1 MTRAPGA
8 SFAFGMA
15 LTIATAAAAAPGVA
29 GCTSGAASLAQAP
42 ITVGAS
48 RYHVDVTSDGRSIVL
63 RRGSEAVLVLGEDA
77 FQAGVVDA
85 LDDSASY
92 DPYALDGRESEA
104 GVTFRAPA
112 GFRADVLDDSGAAR
126 SGAALTLDYGS
137 GLSLRVE
144 IREKSDAGFTFDL
157 TPAVDV
163 NANGAGGASIA
174 LLRIRART
182 SGDPNEGFYGLG
194 EWEDSVD
201 HRGKLRAMQLEAD
214 LELESASNEAHVPVP
229 FLLGTHGWAMFVAT
243 SRAGSFDVA
252 RKDPAAVEATFAAAP
267 RGGTDGAPEGFR
279 MWLFGADAPLDLVKR
294 SYEVAGEA
302 RLPPPWAL
310 GPWIW
315 RNDSKD
321 QKEVEADIAT
331 LRRLDL
337 ATSGIWLDRPY
348 ASAVNSFDF
357 DPSRYT
363 DASAL
368 VGEVHAAGLRLALW
382 SSPYLEAAAEPLR
395 SQATASAFFPPRNGI
410 PLNPWGLPIDFS
422 NPSAFAFWRDL
433 VARYTTAGIDGFKL
447 DYGEDVLPSLG
458 LVRNA
463 WRFSDGTDERTMHHR
478 YSGLYHRAYGDAL
491 PVDRFLLCRA
501 AHWGE
506 QRTGVIIWPG
516 DMDASF
522 THHRERFTPR
532 DGKEVTG
539 VGGLPATVVMGLSLG
554 VSGFPF
560 FGADTGGY
568 RHSPPD
574 EELFVRWTE
583 QSALSTVMQVGDG
596 SSQPPWVFTPEN
608 GRSDATVDVY
618 RTYARLHMRLFP
630 YEWTYAQRIAS
641 DGRPI
646 LRPLGL
652 AHPEMGIHPSD
663 VYLFGD
669 DLLVAP
675 VLTRGERNRSV
686 VAPAGSWIDWWDAT
700 PYSSDGHAPIAID
713 APLEK
718 LPLVLRDGA
727 IVPLLRPTIDTLA
740 PADDLGVESFD
751 RDPGLLWVRIAPGRP
766 RRFEMWDGTSIE
778 RGPDGSLRVA
788 SGSVFARGFVLE
800 AMATAEPTDVVRE
813 DDTGAKTTLERRASL
828 AALASLDDAS
838 EGWTWEPA
846 RRGTLWIKLRGG
858 SSRAIAR

>member
-8 SFAFGMA
+8 SIAFGMA
-15 LTIATAAAAAPGVA
+15 ITLAVAAATAPGVA
-29 GCTSGAASLAQAP
+29 GCDSGAATLARGP
-42 ITVGAS
+42 ITVGAA
-48 RYHVDVTSDGRSIVL
+48 RYHVDVTSDGRAIVL
-63 RRGSEAVLVLGEDA
+63 RRSSEALLVLGEDA

-104 GVTFRAPA
+104 GVTFRSPA
-112 GFRADVLDDSGAAR
+112 GFHVDVLTGSGEARPGAAV
-126 SGAALTLDYGS
+126 TLDYGD
-137 GLSLRVE
+137 GLTLRIE
-144 IREKSDAGFTFDL
+144 IREKSEGGFTFDM
-157 TPAVDV
+157 TPGVNVTGNPAV
-163 NANGAGGASIA
+163 A

-182 SGDPNEGFYGLG
+182 SGDPHEGFYGLG
-194 EWEDSVD
+194 EWEDTVD

-214 LELESASNEAHVPVP
+214 LDLESANNEAHVPVP

-243 SRAGSFDVA
+243 TRAGAFDVA
-252 RKDPAAVEATFAAAP
+252 RKDPGAVEATFAVAP
-267 RGGTDGAPEGFR
+267 RGGTDGAPEAFR

-294 SYEVAGEA
+294 SYEVSGDA
-302 RLPPPWAL
+302 RVPPPWAL

-315 RNDSKD
+315 RNDSRD
-321 QKEVEADIAT
+321 QKEVESDVAT
-331 LRRLDL
+331 IRRLDL
-337 ATSGIWLDRPY
+337 ATSGIWIDRPY

-357 DPSRYT
+357 DPARYT
-363 DASAL
+363 DANAL
-368 VGEVHAAGLRLALW
+368 VGEAHAAGLRIALW
-382 SSPYLEAAAEPLR
+382 SSPYLETAAQPLR
-395 SQATASAFFPPRNGI
+395 SQATANGFFPPKNGI
-410 PLNPWGLPIDFS
+410 PLNPWGLPLDFS

-433 VARYTTAGIDGFKL
+433 VLRYTSAGIDGFKL
-447 DYGEDVLPSLG
+447 DYGEDVVPALG

-463 WRFSDGTDERTMHHR
+463 WRFGDGSDERTMHHR
-478 YSGLYHRAYGDAL
+478 YSGLYHRAYADAFSGE
-491 PVDRFLLCRA
+491 RFLLCRA

-506 QRTGVIIWPG
+506 QRTGCIIWPG

-539 VGGLPATVVMGLSLG
+539 VGGLPATVVMALSLG

-630 YEWTYAQRIAS
+630 YEWTYAQRIAV

-652 AHPEMGIHPSD
+652 AYPEMGLHPSD

-675 VLTRGERNRSV
+675 VVTRGERTRSV

-700 PYSSDGHAPIAID
+700 SYASDGHAPIAID
-713 APLEK
+713 APVDK

-727 IVPLLRPTIDTLA
+727 IVPMLRPTIDTLA
-740 PADDLGVESFD
+740 PADDLAVESFV
-751 RDPGLLWVRIAPGRP
+751 RDAGLLWVRIAPGRP

-788 SGSVFARGFVLE
+788 SGNVFTSGFVLE
-800 AMATAEPTDVVRE
+800 SMATAQPTDVVRE
-813 DDTGAKTTLERRASL
+813 DDAGTKAALVRYASL
-828 AALASLDDAS
+828 TALEALDRAS

-858 SSRAIAR
+858 SSRAVAR